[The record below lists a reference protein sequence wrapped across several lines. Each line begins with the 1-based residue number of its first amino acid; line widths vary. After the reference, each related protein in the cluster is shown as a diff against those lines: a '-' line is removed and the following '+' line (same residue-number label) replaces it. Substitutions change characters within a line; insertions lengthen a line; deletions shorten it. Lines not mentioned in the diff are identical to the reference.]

1 MGGTGAS
8 VLKILRNA
16 NAPIGV
22 VISRQAHRPFK
33 RLLRSNAGGGKT
45 GSGRGSEPIRAR
57 SPIPQLHGHGTSPMS
72 TQEPQRTQPKTLE
85 MQSSRDMLEKLR
97 REIDRLAGSI
107 IRQDIVD
114 NGLNAAMTAWH
125 LTDWVWKEIQGST
138 RRPTLTARAGA
149 PMRELKQFQELVKR
163 NCAELAYCEDIAI
176 STKHFA
182 FSKLPVFSTKVT
194 ERFKIN
200 PDPIGKDGDATQHQ
214 FSPTGETV
222 TYTAQAAELWI
233 TDGTS
238 LTPAAEV
245 LERAFQWWR
254 KFFNEMPMS

>member
-1 MGGTGAS
+1 MGSTGAS

-22 VISRQAHRPFK
+22 VISRQVHRPFK
-33 RLLRSNAGGGKT
+33 RLLRSNAGGGKA
-45 GSGRGSEPIRAR
+45 GSGRGLGPIRAR
-57 SPIPQLHGHGTSPMS
+57 SPIPQLQGHGTSPMS
-72 TQEPQRTQPKTLE
+72 TREPQRTQPKTLA

-107 IRQDIVD
+107 IRQEIVD
-114 NGLNAAMTAWH
+114 HGLNAAMTAWH
-125 LTDWVWKEIQGST
+125 LTDWAWREIQGST
-138 RRPTLTARAGA
+138 RLPTLTASAGA
-149 PMRELKQFQELVKR
+149 PIRDLKQFQELVKR
-163 NCAELAYCEDIAI
+163 NCAELAYCEGIAI

-194 ERFKIN
+194 ERFKIGQV
-200 PDPIGKDGDATQHQ
+200 PISKDGVATLHQ
-214 FSPTGETV
+214 FSPIGENI

-233 TDGTS
+233 TDGRS

-245 LERAFQWWR
+245 LENAYQWWR
-254 KFFNEMPMS
+254 KFIDEVSHL

>member
-1 MGGTGAS
+1 M
-8 VLKILRNA
+8 
-16 NAPIGV
+16 
-22 VISRQAHRPFK
+22 
-33 RLLRSNAGGGKT
+33 
-45 GSGRGSEPIRAR
+45 
-57 SPIPQLHGHGTSPMS
+57 SPR
-72 TQEPQRTQPKTLE
+72 EPQRTPPKTLA

-114 NGLNAAMTAWH
+114 HGLNAAMTAWH
-125 LTDWVWKEIQGST
+125 LTDWAWREIEGST

-149 PMRELKQFQELVKR
+149 PIRELKQFQELVKR

-176 STKHFA
+176 STKHFT

-200 PDPIGKDGDATQHQ
+200 PIGKDGGATRHQ

-222 TYTAQAAELWI
+222 TYTAQAAGLWNCRWKV
-233 TDGTS
+233 TNTGHRSPGTRVPMVVQIHQRNVDVVKPMLPYGQ
-238 LTPAAEV
+238 LTHYNAQLTHLRISPE
-245 LERAFQWWR
+245 
-254 KFFNEMPMS
+254 